1 MEIGVKK
8 LEKEKIEEE
17 QPKKPE
23 KEIKGKPCKKA
34 KKSAFQL
41 FKESFIADE
50 IGDLKE
56 YIVKDLVVPMIKDSI
71 CDGISNTL
79 SMMLYGEKRDYRRSS
94 RYDYG
99 RSRSGV
105 RYYDY
110 SSQRYSS
117 SRDRDRRDRERE
129 ERRYASPASFDMAV
143 AQNME
148 DAKDILEELAD
159 IFDTY
164 ECVSIAQ
171 YHQACELPTTPEEH
185 NWGWY
190 SLVDVRLKEDRATG
204 EVLIWMPR
212 AVSLK

>member
-8 LEKEKIEEE
+8 LEKETIEEE
-17 QPKKPE
+17 SKKQPE

-94 RYDYG
+94 RYSD
-99 RSRSGV
+99 RSRSGI

-110 SSQRYSS
+110 STQRYSS
-117 SRDRDRRDRERE
+117 SRERERERRREE
-129 ERRYASPASFDMAV
+129 ERRYAAPASFDMAV
-143 AQNME
+143 ARNME
-148 DAKDILEELAD
+148 DAQDILEELAD

-164 ECVSIAQ
+164 ESVSIAQ

-190 SLVDVRLKEDRATG
+190 SLVDVKLKEDRATG